1 MFKHHRYPIVVI
13 LHAVYLKLR
22 FTLSYRDV
30 EELLS
35 MRGVQVDHS
44 TVQRWVFKFSPE
56 IEKSMHKRKRQVCSS
71 WRMDETYIKVGGK
84 DRYLYRAVDKFGNT
98 VDFLLT
104 KRRMRGS
111 AQLFLRKAIGNNG
124 KPRVINIDKSGAN
137 KSGIKIINRDLLTVR
152 KIKIRQCKYLNNIV
166 EQDHR
171 NIKRRISIDTGFNEF
186 ESAKRTLAGIEVVN
200 IIRKGQIVDSR
211 KTTFKIFCSLAA

>member
-1 MFKHHRYPIVVI
+1 MFKRHRYPRVVI

-71 WRMDETYIKVGGK
+71 WRMDDTYIKVGGK
-84 DRYLYRAVDKFGNT
+84 DRYLYRAVDKFGST
-98 VDFLLT
+98 VAFLLT

-111 AQLFLRKAIGNNG
+111 AELFRHKAIGNNG
-124 KPRVINIDKSGAN
+124 KPRVVNIDKSGAN
-137 KSGIKIINRDLLTVR
+137 KSGIRTINRDLLTVR
-152 KIKIRQCKYLNNIV
+152 KIRIRQCKYLNNIV
-166 EQDHR
+166 EQDHL
-171 NIKRRISIDTGFNEF
+171 NIKRRISIDTGFKEF
-186 ESAKRTLAGIEVVN
+186 ESAQRTLAGVEVVN
-200 IIRKGQIVDSR
+200 IIRKNQIMNS
-211 KTTFKIFCSLAA
+211 

>member
-1 MFKHHRYPIVVI
+1 MFKRHRYPRVVI

-56 IEKSMHKRKRQVCSS
+56 IEKNMHKRKRQVCSS

-84 DRYLYRAVDKFGNT
+84 YRYLYRAVDKFGNT

-124 KPRVINIDKSGAN
+124 KPRVVNIDKSGAN
-137 KSGIKIINRDLLTVR
+137 KSGIRTINRDLLTVR
-152 KIKIRQCKYLNNIV
+152 KIRIRQCKYLNNIV

-171 NIKRRISIDTGFNEF
+171 NIKRRISIDTGFKEF